1 MNRRLGRRTII
12 LLLALLLLTGLSA
25 HAADEWYR
33 VQADDSIQSI
43 ASHFGIPAQ
52 ALLNRNNLIEGE
64 SLSRGQ
70 ILRIPAS
77 SELQPTYQV
86 VATDSLRSIATRYGI
101 TVEALMAENN
111 IFNESHLIPGQT
123 LFLPESAADRFVAIH
138 IVQPRETL
146 DTIAKLYGIDWQ
158 TLALVNNLSNPNLI
172 RAYQDLL
179 VPEPAQAGTPSALLT
194 QLSAL
199 EVHEPGPQLS
209 PIQRIYIAQAGDSVE
224 NIAQRFVVPLQD
236 LRSLNGFRG
245 EIRLYA
251 GDMILLPPDSAF
263 DAQLIGTPAAD
274 EIRHIVRYGET
285 LGAIAASYGRNIW
298 DIANDNSLLNPHL
311 LYVGQVLIIR

>member
-12 LLLALLLLTGLSA
+12 RMLALLLLTGLPA
-25 HAADEWYR
+25 HAADEWYL

-52 ALLNRNNLIEGE
+52 ALLNRNNLVEGE
-64 SLSRGQ
+64 RLSRGQ

-77 SELQPTYQV
+77 SELQPMYQV
-86 VATDSLRSIATRYGI
+86 GDSDSLRSIATRYGI

-111 IFNESHLIPGQT
+111 IFKESHLIPGQS
-123 LFLPESAADRFVAIH
+123 LFLPESAVDRFGAVH
-138 IVQPRETL
+138 IVQPLETL

-158 TLALVNNLSNPNLI
+158 TLSLANNLSNPNLI
-172 RAYQDLL
+172 RAYQELL
-179 VPEPAQAGTPSALLT
+179 VPESAQAGTPSALLT
-194 QLSAL
+194 QLSAFQ
-199 EVHEPGPQLS
+199 VSDSGPQIS
-209 PIQRIYIAQAGDSVE
+209 PMQRIYIAQVGDSVE
-224 NIAQRFVVPLQD
+224 SIAQRFVVPLQD

-285 LGAIAASYGRNIW
+285 LSTIAASYGRNMW

-311 LYVGQVLIIR
+311 LYAGQVLIIR

>member
-12 LLLALLLLTGLSA
+12 LMLALLLLTGLPA

-52 ALLNRNNLIEGE
+52 ALLNRNNLVEGE

-70 ILRIPAS
+70 IVRIPAS
-77 SELQPTYQV
+77 SELQPMYQV
-86 VATDSLRSIATRYGI
+86 TDSDSLRSIATRYGI
-101 TVEALMAENN
+101 TIEALMAENN
-111 IFNESHLIPGQT
+111 IIIESHLIPGQT
-123 LFLPESAADRFVAIH
+123 LFLPESAVDRFVAIH

-146 DTIAKLYGIDWQ
+146 DTIAKLYGINWQ
-158 TLALVNNLSNPNLI
+158 TLSLANNLSNPYLI
-172 RAYQDLL
+172 RAYQELL
-179 VPEPAQAGTPSALLT
+179 VPGPAQAGTPSAQPA

-199 EVHEPGPQLS
+199 EVPESGPRLS
-209 PIQRIYIAQAGDSVE
+209 LMQRIYIAQAGDSVE
-224 NIAQRFVVPLQD
+224 SIAQRFVVPLQD

-263 DAQLIGTPAAD
+263 VAQLIGTSAAD

-285 LGAIAASYGRNIW
+285 LSTIAASYGRNMW

-311 LYVGQVLIIR
+311 LYAGQVLIIR